1 MSIIIIQRVEPFAH
15 VYPLPLTALGTRND
29 LPFEPTKVAAYAR
42 CGVTVVAQV
51 TKIDSTLN
59 GLDLTFEI
67 IEGDCETG
75 KALCDGNGIVLDL
88 DLSDASNPDAEN
100 LLALVLACGVSLSR
114 IRAMEE
120 IMYRPF
126 LMSVAV
132 PCVQ

>member
-1 MSIIIIQRVEPFAH
+1 MSTVVQHVTPFLH
-15 VYPLPLTALGTRND
+15 VYPLPLTALGVKND

-51 TKIDSTLN
+51 TRIQSTLD

-75 KALCDGNGIVLDL
+75 KSLCDGNGIVLDL

-100 LLALVLACGVSLSR
+100 LLALVLACGVSLGR
-114 IRAMEE
+114 IKAIGE
-120 IMYRPF
+120 ILRRPF

-132 PCVQ
+132 PCIQ